1 MQGLPSREELRS
13 RDIEYLRVC
22 LCLKN
27 IRASQTFYKPGVVE
41 NHASQTHPLRH
52 LLCGCRLIV
61 IQRALPPSLDQGTR
75 RSSGGTLV
83 YAERDS
89 SSSGRF
95 FHLKNS
101 PVRDA
106 RMSSGSHRASA
117 YFLTQ
122 TSSTMRDKQ
131 WRKRCGSEAKRGKG
145 RARERSPITWDSDAE
160 EGGTGGTS
168 GGKGRLWPPQAAP
181 SPPPRPGATRRTSR
195 RRPRPPRTC
204 RWRTLAQGHDHCD
217 GRGGPQES
225 GDGAHDS
232 QAPRKAAGIRE
243 GARTGAKLASG
254 RPPLAERKT
263 ALTALKLQQLERA
276 QAQQARRLGMMDA
289 SVRSSG
295 RKSGGSRASTSR
307 TTSRASLQSGRTSGR
322 VPSSARSRC
331 GSARSSRSRGRSTA
345 RGDETCRSDASW
357 SSKLSID
364 SQASNLTEKAM
375 SRIIEL
381 ERALE
386 RERKLREMA
395 EQRLTVVSMPSS
407 RASSEAGRGST
418 ARSSASK

>member
-1 MQGLPSREELRS
+1 
-13 RDIEYLRVC
+13 
-22 LCLKN
+22 
-27 IRASQTFYKPGVVE
+27 
-41 NHASQTHPLRH
+41 
-52 LLCGCRLIV
+52 
-61 IQRALPPSLDQGTR
+61 
-75 RSSGGTLV
+75 
-83 YAERDS
+83 
-89 SSSGRF
+89 
-95 FHLKNS
+95 
-101 PVRDA
+101 
-106 RMSSGSHRASA
+106 MSSGSHRASA

-145 RARERSPITWDSDAE
+145 RARERNPITWDSDAE
-160 EGGTGGTS
+160 GGWDRRRKRRERKTLAAAGSAITTAATGS
-168 GGKGRLWPPQAAP
+168 DAQNVA
-181 SPPPRPGATRRTSR
+181 PPPEAAANVSV
-195 RRPRPPRTC
+195 
-204 RWRTLAQGHDHCD
+204 
-217 GRGGPQES
+217 
-225 GDGAHDS
+225 AH
-232 QAPRKAAGIRE
+232 AARKGMTTAMAVEAHKKAATELMTAKLQEKRLAYEKERE
-243 GARTGAKLASG
+243 QRAKLASG

-386 RERKLREMA
+386 RE
-395 EQRLTVVSMPSS
+395 
-407 RASSEAGRGST
+407 
-418 ARSSASK
+418 